1 MSGPSENFVRGNP
14 TQSQS
19 IYAQPRSVTDPQS
32 CYFYH
37 TIDIPGYG
45 SMKGEWDLRQGVDR
59 YLGGVDFTRK
69 RVLEMGTANGFLC
82 FEMERRGADVVAVDL
97 SEEQSWDIVPYTKSD
112 AEDADATRK
121 AHMRKV
127 NNAYWLGHSAFGS
140 RAKVVYTTVY
150 SVPEQIGAV
159 DVSTFGSILLHL
171 RDPFLA
177 LWNALRLTRETVIVT
192 ELLVRRDMFPL
203 NVLDAFQR
211 PAMRFYP
218 DPKTGRPYETWWSLS
233 PALVQ
238 RFIGV
243 LGFEASTVTYHRQL
257 CQGRPV
263 KLYTVVGRR
272 TAERARSTQE

>member
-1 MSGPSENFVRGNP
+1 MSGPSKSFAGGNP
-14 TQSQS
+14 MQSQS
-19 IYAQPRSVTDPQS
+19 IYAEPRSVTDLQS
-32 CYFYH
+32 CHFYH

-45 SMKGEWDLRQGVDR
+45 LIEGDWDLRRGVDR
-59 YLGGVDFTRK
+59 YLGGVDFTQK

-97 SEEQSWDIVPYTKSD
+97 SEEQSWDIVPYAKSD
-112 AEDADATRK
+112 TEATDATRK
-121 AHMRKV
+121 AHMRTI

-140 RAKVVYTTVY
+140 RAKVVYTSAY

-159 DVSTFGSILLHL
+159 DVSTFGAILLHL

-177 LWNALRLTRETVIVT
+177 LWNALRLTKDTVIVT
-192 ELLVRRDMFPL
+192 ERLVRGDMFPL
-203 NVLDAFQR
+203 SVRNAFQR
-211 PAMRFYP
+211 PAMRLLP
-218 DPKTGRPYETWWSLS
+218 NPKTGQPYESWWSLT

-257 CQGRPV
+257 YRGRPAR
-263 KLYTVVGRR
+263 LYTVVGRR
-272 TAERARSTQE
+272 TAGRTLDAK